1 MAEAIRDTWFKFYLN
16 DWWDATRHLTLEQ
29 RGAYID
35 FIVLQMR
42 RRSDVPEDYTWL
54 GHQLHVSTR
63 RARTLMESLIASMKI
78 TRTADGLSNERAASE
93 LLKRTDRC
101 SSAVKLPR
109 KVRETIQIPHTTHN
123 EINELP
129 KTEPTKIPIYEKKSN
144 TLLRGRDQTIGIPKT
159 LTLSEP
165 SSDEPKKRTKNPYT
179 EDFEAFWRA
188 YPDRT
193 NNSKIN
199 AAVQWRKLTADEQA
213 AVMRSLPRLA
223 AYCKAVPDYRCIH
236 AERFLRSRRFET
248 LNEEAEREA
257 ERQVGHWW
265 EDAAKV
271 RDMPLDRWRQGIT
284 QFANGRWPV
293 DKLGPPPGH
302 ERCVVPPSLV
312 AELRLTEVYDRSG
325 LKRGY
330 GRG

>member
-78 TRTADGLSNERAASE
+78 TRTADGLSNERAANE

-109 KVRETIQIPHTTHN
+109 KGRETIQIPHTTHN
-123 EINELP
+123 EINDLP
-129 KTEPTKIPIYEKKSN
+129 KTEPPKIPIYEKKSN

-165 SSDEPKKRTKNPYT
+165 SSDEPKKRAKHPYT
-179 EDFEAFWRA
+179 EEFEAFWQA

-223 AYCKAVPDYRCIH
+223 AFCRANPDHRLIHSERYLKYRK
-236 AERFLRSRRFET
+236 FET
-248 LNEEAEREA
+248 YNEEADREA
-257 ERQVGHWW
+257 ARKAGHWW
-265 EDAAKV
+265 EDASKI
-271 RDMPLDRWRQGIT
+271 RSMTLERWRKGIT
-284 QFANGRWPV
+284 EHANGRWPV
-293 DKLGPPPGH
+293 DMLGPPPGH
-302 ERCVVPPSLV
+302 ERCVVPASLV

-330 GRG
+330 GHG